1 MPSEEWVERVYHH
14 KWYAGETISV
24 AIGQGAVTVTP
35 IQLARMVAAVA
46 SGGTLVQPHFFKNLP
61 DLKADHFPLS
71 EDAVEQVTQGMY
83 GVVNEGGGTGY
94 HLRLQNIDFCGK
106 SGTAQLMSYDAAN
119 RIGNKKMDGWFVGF
133 APRRNPEIVV
143 AAIVQNTMEHGG
155 EAAGPVVRDIV
166 KAYYDKK
173 NAGTQQ
179 QPPAELRRLPLRF
192 GLWSQPSA
200 EPAVKALAHERS
212 SAHSDFD
219 WALLAIVAAIS
230 TIGVLEIYSSTHASA
245 HGRHAVEAAHLDRRR
260 RRGNVPDLAH
270 RLPHSDGPGSRSLH
284 VRPRHSTGR
293 SGDRPFPLRRQALG
307 RAGWRRQFASVR
319 TNEVDY
325 NHSAGALL
333 CGSAHGPADA
343 ADLVK
348 VAVLTGVPVGLILI
362 QPDLGTA
369 MVLVPVAVVGAFLAG
384 IEWKHMAVGLVLVA
398 LMIPVGWNMRH
409 HLKPYQQQRIETFLH
424 PEENPRGA
432 GYQILQ
438 SEIAVG
444 SGGFWG
450 KGFGKGSQNQLGFVP
465 VRYSD
470 FILAALAE
478 EQGFI
483 GVCVVLLLYLG
494 LILRL
499 VDNAQKAKDRAGMY
513 VVMGVTAI
521 LGFHVLVNA
530 SMVIGY
536 MPVTGIPLPL
546 MSYGGSSTA
555 FVFLALGL
563 VMNVRM
569 RRFVN

>member
-1 MPSEEWVERVYHH
+1 MKEHS
-14 KWYAGETISV
+14 SF
-24 AIGQGAVTVTP
+24 Q
-35 IQLARMVAAVA
+35 
-46 SGGTLVQPHFFKNLP
+46 
-61 DLKADHFPLS
+61 D
-71 EDAVEQVTQGMY
+71 
-83 GVVNEGGGTGY
+83 
-94 HLRLQNIDFCGK
+94 IDW
-106 SGTAQLMSYDAAN
+106 T
-119 RIGNKKMDGWFVGF
+119 
-133 APRRNPEIVV
+133 
-143 AAIVQNTMEHGG
+143 
-155 EAAGPVVRDIV
+155 
-166 KAYYDKK
+166 
-173 NAGTQQ
+173 
-179 QPPAELRRLPLRF
+179 
-192 GLWSQPSA
+192 
-200 EPAVKALAHERS
+200 
-212 SAHSDFD
+212 
-219 WALLAIVAAIS
+219 LLAIVGAIS
-230 TIGVLEIYSSTHASA
+230 AIGVLEIYSSTHASA
-245 HGRHAVEAAHLDRRR
+245 MAGMQWKQLMWIGIGLAGMALISRIDYHTLLDQAPALYMFGVISLLVVLVIGYSRLGAKRWISI
-260 RRGNVPDLAH
+260 GGIANLQVSEIMKLIIIIVLARFFAEVH
-270 RLPHSDGPGSRSLH
+270 TDRLTL
-284 VRPRHSTGR
+284 
-293 SGDRPFPLRRQALG
+293 
-307 RAGWRRQFASVR
+307 
-319 TNEVDY
+319 
-325 NHSAGALL
+325 
-333 CGSAHGPADA
+333 
-343 ADLVK
+343 ADLFK
-348 VAVLTGVPVGLILI
+348 IGVLTLIPVVLILK

-384 IEWKHMAVGLVLVA
+384 IEWKHLIVGMVLIG
-398 LMIPVGWNMRH
+398 LLIPLAWNMRR

-424 PEENPRGA
+424 PEQDQRGA

-470 FILAALAE
+470 FILAAMAE

-483 GVCVVLLLYLG
+483 GVCIVLLLYLG

-546 MSYGGSSTA
+546 MSYGGSATA

>member
-1 MPSEEWVERVYHH
+1 MKDRPHIKDWD
-14 KWYAGETISV
+14 WPL
-24 AIGQGAVTVTP
+24 IG
-35 IQLARMVAAVA
+35 
-46 SGGTLVQPHFFKNLP
+46 
-61 DLKADHFPLS
+61 
-71 EDAVEQVTQGMY
+71 
-83 GVVNEGGGTGY
+83 
-94 HLRLQNIDFCGK
+94 
-106 SGTAQLMSYDAAN
+106 
-119 RIGNKKMDGWFVGF
+119 
-133 APRRNPEIVV
+133 
-143 AAIVQNTMEHGG
+143 
-155 EAAGPVVRDIV
+155 
-166 KAYYDKK
+166 
-173 NAGTQQ
+173 
-179 QPPAELRRLPLRF
+179 
-192 GLWSQPSA
+192 
-200 EPAVKALAHERS
+200 
-212 SAHSDFD
+212 
-219 WALLAIVAAIS
+219 IVAAIS
-230 TIGVLEIYSSTHASA
+230 TAGVLEVYSSTHASA
-245 HGRHAVEAAHLDRRR
+245 MAGMQWKQLMWIGIGLIGMLLISRIDYHTLMDHSPALYIFGIATLLAVLVIGHSRFGARRW
-260 RRGNVPDLAH
+260 V
-270 RLPHSDGPGSRSLH
+270 
-284 VRPRHSTGR
+284 
-293 SGDRPFPLRRQALG
+293 ALG
-307 RAGWRRQFASVR
+307 GGVNLQVSELMKLIIIVVLARFFTDVR
-319 TNEVDY
+319 TDR
-325 NHSAGALL
+325 LTL
-333 CGSAHGPADA
+333 
-343 ADLVK
+343 ADLLK
-348 VAVLTGVPVGLILI
+348 VAIVTGLPVGLILI

-384 IEWKHMAVGLVLVA
+384 IEWKHMAVGFLLIA
-398 LMIPVGWNMRH
+398 LMIPVAWNMRH

-450 KGFGKGSQNQLGFVP
+450 KGFSKGSQNQLGFVP

-546 MSYGGSSTA
+546 MSYGGSATA
-555 FVFLALGL
+555 FVYMALGL